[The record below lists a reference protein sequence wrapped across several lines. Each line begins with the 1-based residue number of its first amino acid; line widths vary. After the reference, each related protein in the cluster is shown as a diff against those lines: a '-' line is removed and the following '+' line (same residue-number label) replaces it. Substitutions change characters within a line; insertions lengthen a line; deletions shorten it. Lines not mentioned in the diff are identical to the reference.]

1 MDSLRKAIQQHL
13 TRTLTSDGLVAKCER
28 DCTLEEEAKA
38 EWRAALED
46 PSVSGQLDSALL
58 ARLRKVVAKEG
69 AIDAVAGDKTL
80 ARNAHPK
87 GASEHSS
94 TPAQPTLAN
103 DERPHSDSAPT
114 PDELQVIGG
123 RYVLEARL
131 GGGGMGEVYRARDL
145 LMAEQQDPDPYVAL
159 KVLGD
164 AFREHPDGPIA
175 LQREWRRAQGLA
187 HPNIVRVFYF
197 GRDAETYYLTM
208 ELLRGQ
214 SFDEILRQNPAGM
227 PIGPATPFI
236 RQLCSALDY
245 AHSQGIVHSD
255 IKPNN
260 LFVTDAG
267 VLKVLDFG
275 IAAPLRAAGDRKT
288 LFNPRRLG
296 ALAPSYACVEMW
308 LGMDADPRDDVY
320 AATCVIYELLS
331 GRHPFGHEEA
341 PRATELKMAVEPVAG
356 LTPDQNG
363 ALERA
368 LSFTRAERTAT
379 LGQLADS
386 LLRPSAAPKADHR
399 SRFVAASG
407 LVVLAIVGLAA
418 WWWTF
423 RMAPDGAPRT
433 SPGTAIKQTANTAA
447 SGTGPNVRGALDTTP
462 RDVVLGSSPNQI
474 QAALALC
481 RRYSRDCSADSYD
494 DESVRRVTL
503 QPYVLDTAPVTVAE
517 FRDFVAQT
525 HYKTGAEVRGEAF
538 AIVGGKLRP
547 APGGNWRNAVTLNHS
562 APDDLAVVGV
572 NFADAQ
578 AYCRWQGK
586 RLPSEAE
593 WEYAARGSAGHMFPT
608 GDQDVNQPEIGT
620 SQPTALAGPPE
631 GIGGR
636 YRGLS
641 GGVWEWVDSDISGR
655 KVLKGGSWLETNPA
669 NRRSAVRRY
678 ELAERADADSGFRC
692 AQTAIAWPDADVS
705 VPQAK

>member
-58 ARLRKVVAKEG
+58 ARLRRVVAKEG
-69 AIDAVAGDKTL
+69 AIDAVVGDNTL
-80 ARNAHPK
+80 ARNSQDP
-87 GASEHSS
+87 SEHSP
-94 TPAQPTLAN
+94 TVAQPTLAN
-103 DERPHSDSAPT
+103 DERPHSHSAPT
-114 PDELQVIGG
+114 PDELRVIGG

-145 LMAEQQDPDPYVAL
+145 LMAEQEDPDPYVAL

-164 AFREHPDGPIA
+164 AFREHPDAPIA

-214 SFDEILRQNPAGM
+214 PFDDILRKYPAGM
-227 PIGPATPFI
+227 PIGPATRFI

-245 AHSQGIVHSD
+245 AHLQGIVHSD

-267 VLKVLDFG
+267 LLKVLDFG

-288 LFNPRRLG
+288 RFNPRRLG

-320 AATCVIYELLS
+320 AAASVIYELLS

-341 PRATELKMAVEPVAG
+341 PRAMELRMAVEPVAG
-356 LTPDQNG
+356 LTSEQNG

-368 LSFTRAERTAT
+368 LSFTRAGRTGT
-379 LGQLADS
+379 LGELADK
-386 LLRPSAAPKADHR
+386 LLHSTALPKR
-399 SRFVAASG
+399 RLTSVVAVGA
-407 LVVLAIVGLAA
+407 LVVLAMGGFAV
-418 WWWTF
+418 WW
-423 RMAPDGAPRT
+423 MLDAIHPPL
-433 SPGTAIKQTANTAA
+433 PGTANKQTVNTVVSPTVPGLHGQETA
-447 SGTGPNVRGALDTTP
+447 P
-462 RDVVLGSSPNQI
+462 RAVVLGSSRAQM
-474 QAALALC
+474 QAALKLC
-481 RRYSRDCSADSYD
+481 RRYSSDCPAGLYAD
-494 DESVRRVTL
+494 EAIRKVTL

-593 WEYAARGSAGHMFPT
+593 WEYAARGPAGHMFAT
-608 GDQDVNQPEIGT
+608 GDQDLNQPEIGT
-620 SQPTALAGPPE
+620 SQPTAIGGPPE
-631 GIGGR
+631 GIGGQ
-636 YRGLS
+636 YRGMS
-641 GGVWEWVDSDISGR
+641 GGVWEWVDGVVSGR

-669 NRRSAVRRY
+669 NRRAAQRRF
-678 ELAERADADSGFRC
+678 ELADRADADSGFRC
-692 AQTAIAWPDADVS
+692 AQTVTAWPDADVS
-705 VPQAK
+705 LPQAK